1 MREHPYTDCTCPVLL
16 GEGSWLWH
24 ECQGM
29 SFCLGAAGSHRLGR
43 GWAWRW
49 RCLGWSWVWGG
60 IFRLL
65 SCCHRLNRG
74 RSWSHVTGAE
84 APKVRP
90 KLPLFAFK
98 CVFSSLPTLGP
109 PNSRALKQVGPER
122 ALGPCQPQTD
132 TCLWWA
138 ACADSCDCVPRSA
151 QMQLGFKSPLSLTE
165 TTIPCLS
172 SLIVKPQATTGGARI
187 DFRPVWG
194 AELCRAAT
202 VGELGFWGAAW
213 VRANSGH
220 HRPTQALPWDQ
231 VAPVSVWVFSWSWP
245 SQHRATVWQRVSGAG
260 AFAWLGLGL
269 LAEVVTG
276 DTATLEQ
283 TSLHSAWRQAST
295 PVLLTSR
302 LQAPHTPPINLRGPP
317 TT

>member
-1 MREHPYTDCTCPVLL
+1 
-16 GEGSWLWH
+16 
-24 ECQGM
+24 M

-60 IFRLL
+60 TFRLL

-172 SLIVKPQATTGGARI
+172 SLTVKPQATTGGARI

-231 VAPVSVWVFSWSWP
+231 VAPVSVWVFLVMAIPAPGNSVTEGEWGWSVCLAWP
-245 SQHRATVWQRVSGAG
+245 GATRRGGHRRHSNPRADLSSFCLEAGQH
-260 AFAWLGLGL
+260 
-269 LAEVVTG
+269 TG
-276 DTATLEQ
+276 
-283 TSLHSAWRQAST
+283 
-295 PVLLTSR
+295 
-302 LQAPHTPPINLRGPP
+302 APH
-317 TT
+317 